1 VLPLF
6 YNEPARCEKNAT
18 FGGVSRSKESDM
30 ADLKEGAWAPEIE
43 LETEAGEPFRLSS
56 LRGKKVVLYFYPKSD
71 TPGCTTEACEF
82 RDAEAKI
89 AQRGAVVV
97 GVSPD
102 PVKAQSKFKTK
113 YGLPFT
119 LLADPEH
126 KAAEAYGVWKE
137 KSRYGRKY
145 FGVERTTFIIDAA
158 GKIEKIFTKVKPAG
172 HAEQVLAEL

>member
-1 VLPLF
+1 M
-6 YNEPARCEKNAT
+6 KKSAT
-18 FGGVSRSKESDM
+18 SRRASRSKKLDM
-30 ADLKEGAWAPEIE
+30 VNLKEGAWAPEIE
-43 LETEAGEPFRLSS
+43 LQTDSGEPFRLSS
-56 LRGKKVVLYFYPKSD
+56 LRGRQVVLYFYPKSD

-82 RDAEAKI
+82 RDAEAQI
-89 AQRGAVVV
+89 AKKNAVVV

-137 KSRYGRKY
+137 KSRYGRNY
-145 FGVERTTFIIDAA
+145 FGVERTTFIIDAT
-158 GKIEKIFTKVKPAG
+158 GRIRKVFQKVKPAG